1 MGGNLQEDNPKVIKP
16 IDIGSSNSTVDDF
29 NKTVNELIEK
39 DGHCDSNTNLDDITI
54 ESSNEQKVRDKEK
67 NR

>member
-29 NKTVNELIEK
+29 NKTVNELIGK
-39 DGHCDSNTNLDDITI
+39 DGHCDSNENINDITF
-54 ESSNEQKVRDKEK
+54 ENCVEPKVRDKE
-67 NR
+67 RTR